1 MINFLLGL
9 FMGIWIPIIISL
21 VFIAKD
27 TDEAFERRCNNE
39 QRIEK
44 DKSHFDKTRPSTGAE
59 VSPISK

>member
-21 VFIAKD
+21 VFVAKD
-27 TDEAFERRCNNE
+27 TDEAFERRWNNE

-44 DKSHFDKTRPSTGAE
+44 DKSHFDKTRPNTGAE
-59 VSPISK
+59 VSSVSK